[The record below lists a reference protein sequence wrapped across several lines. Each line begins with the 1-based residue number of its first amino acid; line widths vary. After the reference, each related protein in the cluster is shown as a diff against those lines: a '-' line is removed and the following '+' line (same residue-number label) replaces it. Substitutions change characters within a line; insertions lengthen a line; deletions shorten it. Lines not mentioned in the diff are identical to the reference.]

1 MSLVEELLR
10 DTSDRA
16 VLRELAARQLARRT
30 LLAFV
35 QRMFPRYL
43 PGWVHQELCHKLEV
57 FLERVRQN
65 ESPRLL
71 VAMPPRHG
79 KSLLASQFFPAWGLG
94 VDPTLEFISCS
105 YALSLQ
111 TGFSRRVRGLL
122 QSAEYRLLFPET
134 ELSPDA
140 QNIEGWLTTA
150 GGGFKPAGRG
160 GPISGFGCLAE
171 GTLIA
176 TPTGSVAIEQ
186 LVASHTATGE
196 VLVMGFHH
204 ATGEVKPCRVV
215 ATKETRNS
223 AVIRIITSSNR
234 TLDLT
239 PDHRVYVCER
249 GYRAAADLCPGDR
262 LLVYAEKAAERGV
275 PDMREGTK
283 ARRYALPRLL
293 PGNVEKLCA
302 TNLRLV
308 WEAFR
313 AACRR
318 SAESAKKWIQRHLLF
333 VCVQYRAS
341 RHEELYKD
349 VRRVRRPH
357 KTALQILLRN
367 LQRGEPDSESRGAET
382 AQPTGVPELS
392 EAVPAQN
399 FEADFLRR
407 YMPERSSLSSHD
419 GRRKL
424 ALPSRYE
431 PLSVVC
437 ADAACGLGAG
447 WRAVCGVF
455 RSSHDSAK
463 RFWVA
468 ARTSYRRRPSQQC
481 AGKSSNTVRDLP
493 HSPPQITYDTVRLV
507 EPLRHPGVTVY
518 DLQVEGTS
526 NMFAGEILAHNCN
539 ILVLDDL
546 IKNAQEAESTTLRD
560 SAWDWYVSTARTRLS
575 PGGGILAVG
584 TRWHH
589 DDPMG
594 RLELGGGEF
603 ADEFEVVRYPAI
615 ATSDEAHR
623 KAGEPLHPE
632 RYDLRE
638 LRATQAAVG
647 PGVWEALYQQN
658 PTPEAGGYFDLQ
670 NLVAYDKPPE
680 LLRAFA
686 AFDLAIGKKER
697 NDYTVGIVGGL
708 SMEGDLFLLDLV
720 HARMDSIAIVDTIFD
735 LHARYNTF
743 LLGIEHGQLGM
754 AIKPLIDAR
763 IQATK
768 TYTLAIKDLMPGRSD
783 KEARARTLQ
792 GMIRQRRVFVPRY
805 ADWVGEMKAEFTQ
818 FPNGKHDDMVDAASY
833 LALMVADIPPPRP
846 VKTDATP
853 KWLEKL
859 KIQPDLLTKLTQKLF
874 MGA

>member
-160 GPISGFGCLAE
+160 GPISGFGA
-171 GTLIA
+171 
-176 TPTGSVAIEQ
+176 
-186 LVASHTATGE
+186 
-196 VLVMGFHH
+196 
-204 ATGEVKPCRVV
+204 
-215 ATKETRNS
+215 
-223 AVIRIITSSNR
+223 
-234 TLDLT
+234 
-239 PDHRVYVCER
+239 
-249 GYRAAADLCPGDR
+249 
-262 LLVYAEKAAERGV
+262 
-275 PDMREGTK
+275 
-283 ARRYALPRLL
+283 
-293 PGNVEKLCA
+293 
-302 TNLRLV
+302 
-308 WEAFR
+308 
-313 AACRR
+313 
-318 SAESAKKWIQRHLLF
+318 
-333 VCVQYRAS
+333 
-341 RHEELYKD
+341 
-349 VRRVRRPH
+349 
-357 KTALQILLRN
+357 
-367 LQRGEPDSESRGAET
+367 
-382 AQPTGVPELS
+382 
-392 EAVPAQN
+392 
-399 FEADFLRR
+399 
-407 YMPERSSLSSHD
+407 
-419 GRRKL
+419 
-424 ALPSRYE
+424 
-431 PLSVVC
+431 
-437 ADAACGLGAG
+437 
-447 WRAVCGVF
+447 
-455 RSSHDSAK
+455 
-463 RFWVA
+463 
-468 ARTSYRRRPSQQC
+468 
-481 AGKSSNTVRDLP
+481 
-493 HSPPQITYDTVRLV
+493 
-507 EPLRHPGVTVY
+507 
-518 DLQVEGTS
+518 
-526 NMFAGEILAHNCN
+526 N

-735 LHARYNTF
+735 LHTRYNTF
-743 LLGIEHGQLGM
+743 RLGIEHGQLGM

-818 FPNGKHDDMVDAASY
+818 FPDGKHDDMVDAASY